1 MITLFTE
8 RVERERNKASAAVLV
23 ASWILV
29 LAGVSFLAYAGYVTA
44 DAAIY
49 QRIQSAKFA
58 SPKPSP
64 ISTTAHGRRTQL
76 RKNVVPDDVIG
87 EIRIPRLSMKAVV
100 VEGDSPR
107 ILRRAVGHVPTTPL
121 PGDYGNVALAGH
133 RDTFFRPL
141 RNIRLGDEV
150 TFEAPGEILRY
161 EVTSTQVVSPDEIT
175 VLAPSAGKELTLI
188 TCFPFSYVGAAPNR
202 FVVRAR
208 QIAETP

>member
-1 MITLFTE
+1 MITLFTA
-8 RVERERNKASAAVLV
+8 RVEHRRNKALTAVRA

-29 LAGVSFLAYAGYVTA
+29 LAGVGFLAYAGYVTA

-64 ISTTAHGRRTQL
+64 ISTTAHGSRTQPRRSL
-76 RKNVVPDDVIG
+76 APGEVIG
-87 EIRIPRLSMKAVV
+87 EIQVPRLNMKAVV

-107 ILRRAVGHVPTTPL
+107 ILRRAVGHVPATPL

-150 TFEAPGEILRY
+150 TFDALGQTLRY
-161 EVTSTQVVSPDEIT
+161 EVTSMQVVSPDEIR

-188 TCFPFSYVGAAPNR
+188 TCFPFTYVGAAPNR
-202 FVVRAR
+202 FVVRAS
-208 QIAETP
+208 QIVETP